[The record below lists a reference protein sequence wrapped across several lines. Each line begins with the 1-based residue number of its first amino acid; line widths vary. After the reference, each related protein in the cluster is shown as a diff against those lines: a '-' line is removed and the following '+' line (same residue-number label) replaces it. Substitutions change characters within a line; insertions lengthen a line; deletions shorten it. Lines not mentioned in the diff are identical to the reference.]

1 MGEITKIY
9 VFFSNQNLFVFI
21 VKAMVCIVVKD
32 DNYYSNLTTMFTK
45 KARSAQWNFFSKQN
59 LFVLIVKNHG
69 VHCGEI

>member
-21 VKAMVCIVVKD
+21 VKD